1 MNAMTAIHSRT
12 YSVRNVVT
20 TSQDQQTVLLQRS
33 YTCKSQH
40 YIRSQRNLS
49 VRHRKVYSTPS
60 TPSMRSNR
68 KLSCQSFLS
77 ESDGSDSRKSSVLS
91 LGEKISSLLSI
102 PRQVHTYSSR
112 SFDPLGVKIY
122 HKSLL
127 TFFPKYVQ
135 K

>member
-1 MNAMTAIHSRT
+1 MPVIMNAMTAIHSRT
-12 YSVRNVVT
+12 YSVRNVT
-20 TSQDQQTVLLQRS
+20 TSQDQQTALLQRS

-49 VRHRKVYSTPS
+49 VRNRKVYSTPS

-68 KLSCQSFLS
+68 KLSCHSFLS

-102 PRQVHTYSSR
+102 SRQVHTVQEVLIPLVSTFITKP
-112 SFDPLGVKIY
+112 FDF
-122 HKSLL
+122 S
-127 TFFPKYVQ
+127 
-135 K
+135 